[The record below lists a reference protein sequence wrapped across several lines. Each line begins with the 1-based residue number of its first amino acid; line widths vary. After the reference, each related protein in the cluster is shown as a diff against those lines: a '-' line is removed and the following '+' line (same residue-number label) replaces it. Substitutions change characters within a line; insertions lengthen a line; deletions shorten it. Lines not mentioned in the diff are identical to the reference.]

1 MKSTNK
7 HSWSKL
13 LMIFVFLHTV
23 FFTAVSN
30 AGMVT
35 TTQALAIEQQ
45 QYDKEYLLNAL
56 NDEAVQTK
64 LIALGVDTD
73 LVSERVKHMTPSE
86 IAYLNENIDNM
97 EAGQGVVGILLLI
110 FLVFIVT
117 DMLCATN
124 IFSFV
129 KCINK

>member
-23 FFTAVSN
+23 LFSAVSN

-35 TTQALAIEQQ
+35 TTQALAIEQH

-56 NDEAVQTK
+56 NDEAVQEK

-86 IAYLNENIDNM
+86 IAYLNEHIDDM
-97 EAGQGVVGILLLI
+97 EAGQGVIGILLLI

-117 DMLCATN
+117 DMLCATDV
-124 IFSFV
+124 FPFV
-129 KCINK
+129 NCINK